1 MPQSPFKDVT
11 YSLLGDD
18 SATDYFEINAETGR
32 IRVSRDIKADVTT
45 DYQVSVARRSV
56 KL

>member
-32 IRVSRDIKADVTT
+32 IRVSRDIKADVST